1 MMITAGTA
9 AWTTAMTRTAAARTL
24 LALVALSA
32 FALAALGLRGHA
44 SAHAAYAS
52 SEPAFGAVLER
63 APERISLTFSQEL
76 FRREGANAIE
86 WAPADAGEAGDFA
99 DAGEAVITNDD
110 RRTMSAALPRSARDG
125 WGTGRFLV
133 RWRNLS
139 ADDGD
144 ADAGE
149 FPFYVG
155 RGPTAAEEALDRELA
170 VALLINYPGDEPA
183 PPEREEADA
192 ATAAAV
198 RPVRIGDDEAGGG
211 LAASAG
217 VWLAIGLAAG
227 ALLIAAPILRRRR
240 AAGRY

>member
-1 MMITAGTA
+1 
-9 AWTTAMTRTAAARTL
+9 MTRAAARTF
-24 LALVALSA
+24 LALAA
-32 FALAALGLRGHA
+32 FALAALGLQGHA

-86 WAPADAGEAGDFA
+86 WAPADHGEAGVFT
-99 DAGEAVITNDD
+99 DAGEAAITNDD
-110 RRTMSAALPRSARDG
+110 RRTMSAALPRSTRDG

-155 RGPTAAEEALDRELA
+155 RGPTAAEEALDREMA
-170 VALLINYPGDEPA
+170 VALLISYPGDEPA
-183 PPEREEADA
+183 APERGEADA
-192 ATAAAV
+192 ADAADAAAV
-198 RPVRIGDDEAGGG
+198 RPVRIEDDEAAGE

-217 VWLAIGLAAG
+217 AWLAIGLAAG
-227 ALLIAAPILRRRR
+227 VLLLAAPILRRRR

>member
-1 MMITAGTA
+1 
-9 AWTTAMTRTAAARTL
+9 MTRAAAARTL
-24 LALVALSA
+24 LALAA
-32 FALAALGLRGHA
+32 FALAALGLQGHA
-44 SAHAAYAS
+44 AAHAAYAS

-76 FRREGANAIE
+76 FRREAANAIE
-86 WAPADAGEAGDFA
+86 WAPADRGEIGVFA
-99 DAGEAVITNDD
+99 DAGEVLITNDD

-144 ADAGE
+144 ADAGQ

-155 RGPTAAEEALDRELA
+155 RGPTAAEEARDRELA
-170 VALLINYPGDEPA
+170 VALLIAYPGDEPA

-198 RPVRIGDDEAGGG
+198 RPVRITDDEAAGG

-217 VWLAIGLAAG
+217 IWLAIGLAAG